1 MSQGPLPLV
10 LLAAKLH
17 PEIKFRQHLWSVL
30 GSWLEHQSPRFSNE
44 FIEGK
49 INEESGSFLEPFQ
62 LSEEDARIA
71 VFLIR
76 LALSKNSPASRF
88 RISSS
93 DAIAGSGGLVITRR
107 GASFFSERHVLGRN
121 HLVNS
126 NIRFFA
132 PDVLVSGPLKH
143 QKKEIFSASM
153 RSDESG
159 LYLDLP
165 AGPLQRIGW
174 VGENSQHSFK
184 SLAETLVK
192 MSVIGP
198 KLLPLSSLNVE
209 ISASDDGL
217 CIAVTKSE
225 ALIRFTGYVVQG
237 DFIQLRANNKFE
249 IAVELP
255 RSAEGPA
262 PITIVAE
269 DSFAA
274 HWMNV
279 EGLGAPNLEPADI
292 AKITDWAFHHV
303 HWINS
308 LPRNF

>member
-1 MSQGPLPLV
+1 MIQGPLPLV

-44 FIEGK
+44 FIERK
-49 INEESGSFLEPFQ
+49 IKEESGSFLEPFQ

-76 LALSKNSPASRF
+76 LALSKKSPASRF
-88 RISSS
+88 RVSSS
-93 DAIAGSGGLVITRR
+93 DVIAGSGGLVITRR
-107 GASFFSERHVLGRN
+107 GASFYSERHVLGRN

-174 VGENSQHSFK
+174 VGENSEHSFK

-192 MSVIGP
+192 ISVIGP

-217 CIAVTKSE
+217 CIAVTKPE

-237 DFIQLRANNKFE
+237 DLIQLKANNKFE

-292 AKITDWAFHHV
+292 AEITDWAFHHV

>member
-1 MSQGPLPLV
+1 MTQGPLPLV
-10 LLAAKLH
+10 LLATKLH

-30 GSWLEHQSPRFSNE
+30 DSWLELQSPRFADE
-44 FIEGK
+44 FIEIRLK
-49 INEESGSFLEPFQ
+49 EENGSFLEPFQ
-62 LSEEDARIA
+62 LCEEDTRIA

-76 LALSKNSPASRF
+76 LALSKKSPASRF
-88 RISSS
+88 RIASS
-93 DAIAGSGGLVITRR
+93 DAIGGSGGLVITRS
-107 GASFFSERHVLGRN
+107 GASFYSERHALGRN

-126 NIRFFA
+126 DIRFFA
-132 PDVLVSGPLKH
+132 PDVLVSSPLRK
-143 QKKEIFSASM
+143 QKKEIFSARL
-153 RSDESG
+153 RSDENG

-165 AGPLQRIGW
+165 AGPMQRIGW
-174 VGENSQHSFK
+174 ISENSEHSFK
-184 SLAETLVK
+184 SLATTLFK

-217 CIAVTKSE
+217 CIAVTKPE
-225 ALIRFTGYVVQG
+225 ALIRFSGYVVQG
-237 DFIQLRANNKFE
+237 DLIQLKANNRFE

-279 EGLGAPNLEPADI
+279 EGLGAPDLEPADI
-292 AKITDWAFHHV
+292 AEITDWAFHHV

-308 LPRNF
+308 LPRNV